1 MLAYISQAI
10 CSAGLNGCSHDGQEN
25 VFTRGPNKNGSN
37 CCTSCKRL
45 FHDVCRHVFEGNLYC
60 TNCFKTNV
68 VSMCETETLFD
79 NVFKVEYLS
88 TQSPKKVLVPGRMKV
103 IFLSLLTTFDL

>member
-10 CSAGLNGCSHDGQEN
+10 CLGGLNGCYHDGQEN

-37 CCTSCKRL
+37 CCACKRM
-45 FHDVCRHVFEGNLYC
+45 FHDACLRVFEGNLFC

-68 VSMCETETLFD
+68 VSMCATETLFD
-79 NVFKVEYLS
+79 DVFKVEYLS
-88 TQSPKKVLVPGRMKV
+88 TQSPKKVLAQGRMKM
-103 IFLSLLTTFDL
+103 IF